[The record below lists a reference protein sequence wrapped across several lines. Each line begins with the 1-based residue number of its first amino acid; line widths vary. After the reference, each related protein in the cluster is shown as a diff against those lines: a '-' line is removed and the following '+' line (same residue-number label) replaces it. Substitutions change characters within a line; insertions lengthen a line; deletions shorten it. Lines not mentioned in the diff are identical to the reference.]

1 MRKQRHKIPPHN
13 PSLKKTPNKYLKQ
26 SSVYVPETVKEEEAE
41 NCQTFCFSLQRA
53 DRIVLFTKAVDL
65 QMSCMK
71 MSAEKN
77 DRPFSRILRY
87 TTWFVKCCIANPAFP
102 HCHNQDLHMMQM
114 RALCCMCAL
123 STSLCFAFQKKKI
136 NQWKKHHAS
145 WKMDFSHLPC
155 GRWRLCLHQCL
166 RRCSTMFLSF
176 WTCSSTIQLKCLL
189 AQCCC
194 VPANTLPRNS
204 WARLGAAQATDHS
217 PPFLEVHTT
226 TFSGG

>member
-1 MRKQRHKIPPHN
+1 MQ
-13 PSLKKTPNKYLKQ
+13 
-26 SSVYVPETVKEEEAE
+26 ETVKEEEAE
-41 NCQTFCFSLQRA
+41 NCQTFYFSLQRA

-87 TTWFVKCCIANPAFP
+87 ATWFVKCCIANPAFP
-102 HCHNQDLHMMQM
+102 HCHNQDCTCCRCERCVACVLSQPAF
-114 RALCCMCAL
+114 ALP
-123 STSLCFAFQKKKI
+123 SEKKNNKK

-145 WKMDFSHLPC
+145 WKMNFSHLLC
-155 GRWRLCLHQCL
+155 GRWRLCLHQWL
-166 RRCSTMFLSF
+166 RWSSMMFLSF

-204 WARLGAAQATDHS
+204 WAWLGAAWATDHS